1 MKHDTRSGLHL
12 ESIKSGEGVPPE
24 IASLSKAGETRARM
38 STFESLQSWRHW
50 CENLV
55 LNLAEAGELGGGE
68 KRECSGVVTVDER
81 EESPFSAY
89 DSSSRNSSR
98 EATGLRFWSC
108 ASPHPADRQPRCR
121 HRHAPQKLDRQPI
134 F

>member
-1 MKHDTRSGLHL
+1 M
-12 ESIKSGEGVPPE
+12 KSGEGIPPE
-24 IASLSKAGETRARM
+24 IASLSKASETRARM
-38 STFESLQSWRHW
+38 SAFESLQSWRYW

-55 LNLAEAGELGGGE
+55 LNLAEAGELGW
-68 KRECSGVVTVDER
+68 REERERSGIIAINEG

-98 EATGLRFWSC
+98 EATELRFWNC
-108 ASPHPADRQPRCR
+108 ESPHPADRQPRCR

-134 F
+134 S